1 KIPEQISL
9 TPSASSLEDVEIS
22 ATSNSNR
29 SSLAQPI
36 SITKLNDR
44 ELLRG
49 NGLFLD
55 DAINSNVPGVTMQR
69 RAVSS
74 GQQF

>member
-1 KIPEQISL
+1 M
-9 TPSASSLEDVEIS
+9 
-22 ATSNSNR
+22 
-29 SSLAQPI
+29 AQPI

-74 GQQF
+74 GQQFNIRGYNNGIGATTRPNSNFD